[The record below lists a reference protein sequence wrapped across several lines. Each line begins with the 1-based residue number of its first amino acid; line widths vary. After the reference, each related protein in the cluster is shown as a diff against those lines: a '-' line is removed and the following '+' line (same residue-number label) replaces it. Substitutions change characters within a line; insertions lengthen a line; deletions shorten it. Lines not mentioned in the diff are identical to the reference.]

1 MKLFNAIILGAW
13 IESEQT
19 TMTCDKMRYYD
30 KYHLII
36 KIAISEKKIIAKL

>member
-19 TMTCDKMRYYD
+19 TITCDKMRYYD